1 MRGKKKYT
9 MPLWSKMYSSPENW
23 AQQTAP
29 GTTLLRTEEEED
41 DDDTELLLL
50 Q

>member
-1 MRGKKKYT
+1 M
-9 MPLWSKMYSSPENW
+9 LLLSKMYSSPENW

-29 GTTLLRTEEEED
+29 GKALLETEEED
-41 DDDTELLLL
+41 NDGKELLLL